1 MAIIS
6 AEDKMRIQTLREQGL
21 GARKIKSRYPDKKW
35 SLAQIHRIC
44 KRVDETGSSLQR
56 KPGSGRPK
64 TARTAA
70 NITAVETLICS
81 QEDQPGTSRSTRQIS
96 MQIGVSRMS
105 VARMAKED
113 LRMKSFKRVPA
124 RHHSRH
130 AAETATE
137 INAAAAPNVHRQCEA
152 NFLHR

>member
-1 MAIIS
+1 MAISS
-6 AEDKMRIQTLREQGL
+6 AEDKMRIQTLPEQGL

-56 KPGSGRPK
+56 SGRPK

-70 NITAVETLICS
+70 NITAVETLIYS
-81 QEDQPGTSRSTRQIS
+81 QESQPGTSRSTRQIS
-96 MQIGVSRMS
+96 RQIGVSHMS

-113 LRMKSFKRVPA
+113 L
-124 RHHSRH
+124 
-130 AAETATE
+130 
-137 INAAAAPNVHRQCEA
+137 
-152 NFLHR
+152 

>member
-6 AEDKMRIQTLREQGL
+6 AEDKMRIQTLREQRL

-44 KRVDETGSSLQR
+44 KRLDETGSSLQR

-70 NITAVETLICS
+70 NITAVETLIW
-81 QEDQPGTSRSTRQIS
+81 STRRVNQER
-96 MQIGVSRMS
+96 V
-105 VARMAKED
+105 VARDRFLGRLVSVTCLLHEW
-113 LRMKSFKRVPA
+113 LKR
-124 RHHSRH
+124 
-130 AAETATE
+130 T
-137 INAAAAPNVHRQCEA
+137 
-152 NFLHR
+152 